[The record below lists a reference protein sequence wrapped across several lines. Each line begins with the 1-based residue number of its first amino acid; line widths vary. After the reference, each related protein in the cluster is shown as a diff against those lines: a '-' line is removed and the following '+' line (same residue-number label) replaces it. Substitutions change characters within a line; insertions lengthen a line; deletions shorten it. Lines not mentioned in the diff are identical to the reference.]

1 MNIKIIKFDESN
13 IKTSIF
19 KDVIYMTT
27 TVASDFFDSMIVE
40 IFNKYGNGYEFHIN
54 NESIDTFN
62 TLVKMVE
69 DLETNIINNVNECIT
84 IIVDK
89 NERLLDVKPGFW
101 DYNHAF
107 KYYESVKECKWDDM
121 SVTNMK
127 EAFAEATKI
136 LGEAVKN
143 FQAANNTKING

>member
-1 MNIKIIKFDESN
+1 MNIKIVKFGES
-13 IKTSIF
+13 SIQTTLF
-19 KDVIYMTT
+19 KDIIEMTT
-27 TVASDFFDSMIVE
+27 TVAADFFDSMDVE
-40 IFNKYGNGYEFHIN
+40 IFNKYGSYYEFHIN

-69 DLETNIINNVNECIT
+69 DLETNIINDVNECIT

-89 NERLLDVKPGFW
+89 NDRLLDVKPGLW
-101 DYNHAF
+101 NYNRAF
-107 KYYESVKECKWDDM
+107 KYYESVKDYKWDDN